1 MIVTWKSTCRWCLT
15 FGHGVDQLYE
25 IVSPEGDDLPSELTT
40 SGSRISSSYA
50 CTVAV
55 IALG

>member
-1 MIVTWKSTCRWCLT
+1 MIAAWKSTCRWCLT
-15 FGHGVDQLYE
+15 FGHRVDQLYE
-25 IVSPEGDDLPSELTT
+25 IVSPEGDNLPSGLTT